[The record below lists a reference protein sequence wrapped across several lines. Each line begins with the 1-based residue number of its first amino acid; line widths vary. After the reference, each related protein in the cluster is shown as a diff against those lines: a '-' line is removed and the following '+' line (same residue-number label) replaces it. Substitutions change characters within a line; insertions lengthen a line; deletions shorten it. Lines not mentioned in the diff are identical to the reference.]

1 MLEVS
6 FKIKGVTPIIYGKV
20 AESKKEKGEGAE
32 AYDLRVAME
41 RAYINADGIPY
52 FPGAALKNMLT
63 EAAKFRSE
71 TVPGKGKATFTKHFE
86 AGIICPEP
94 IITNK
99 TKADIKIV
107 PFFVPADGKKGGT
120 TRVFRNFPRLPQDY
134 EATGKLYVIDT
145 VLTERIEKVKEY
157 LEEAGKFIGLMTF
170 RPRRGGEYGRFQVV
184 EFSYKEI

>member
-1 MLEVS
+1 MLEVT
-6 FKIKGVTPIIYGKV
+6 FKIKGITPVIYGKV
-20 AESKKEKGEGAE
+20 AESKKEKGEGSE

-41 RAYINADGIPY
+41 RAYINADDIAY
-52 FPGAALKNMLT
+52 FPGVALKNMLT

-71 TVPGKGKATFTKHFE
+71 TVPGKGKATYTKHFE

-94 IITNK
+94 ILTDK
-99 TKADIKIV
+99 KRSDIKIV

-134 EATGKLYVIDT
+134 TAEGKFYVIDT
-145 VLTERIEKVKEY
+145 TLVERVEKVKEY
-157 LEEAGKFIGLMTF
+157 LEESGKFIGLMTF
-170 RPRRGGEYGRFQVV
+170 RPRRGGEYGRFQVT